1 MNTDGESQQSDWEKE
16 TGLNKDTT
24 YVVLY
29 PARSHADEWMEEA
42 KEQGYGSRSKYL
54 YELIQ
59 EARAFRQEGFLAH
72 NRDESRMEELE
83 AQVTQLQQELTD
95 ARQHDIGDVPIPD
108 EAFVTG
114 FLTDRY
120 KRTGQILNDL
130 TSSGVLTG
138 IVKDSV
144 EDQLYDLAER
154 GIVEFKQGYG
164 WRLTANDIEEGSA

>member
-1 MNTDGESQQSDWEKE
+1 MSDGEPQQSNWEKE
-16 TGLNKDTT
+16 TGLNEDTT

-72 NRDESRMEELE
+72 NRNESEVEELE
-83 AQVTQLQQELTD
+83 AEVARLKEELAEERQQGTGE
-95 ARQHDIGDVPIPD
+95 VPIPD
-108 EAFVTG
+108 DAFVTA

-120 KRTGQILNDL
+120 KRTGQILKDV
-130 TSSGVLTG
+130 TSSGALTG
-138 IVKDSV
+138 VIKDSV

-154 GIVEFKQGYG
+154 GVVEFKQGHG
-164 WRLTANDIEEGSA
+164 WRLTGNGAQEAMA